1 LSFDLGTWY
10 IRQSDCSGGDGVADL
25 AALGGAVDV
34 MIIEAYTDTVGP
46 ASSGCPVA
54 VTTPVA
60 CDNNLV
66 GQMNLMCLL
75 PRAHVAIGLIDPGSG
90 VIADEALA
98 RIAAYGYP
106 AVALWPDNDPFLGG
120 TDWYTRLAAYLVP

>member
-1 LSFDLGTWY
+1 MAGRLTCC
-10 IRQSDCSGGDGVADL
+10 Q
-25 AALGGAVDV
+25 
-34 MIIEAYTDTVGP
+34 P
-46 ASSGCPVA
+46 

-106 AVALWPDNDPFLGG
+106 AVALWPDNDPFLGCYG
-120 TDWYTRLAAYLVP
+120 DPFAHTPGVVSDCHTVHDAAQRFT